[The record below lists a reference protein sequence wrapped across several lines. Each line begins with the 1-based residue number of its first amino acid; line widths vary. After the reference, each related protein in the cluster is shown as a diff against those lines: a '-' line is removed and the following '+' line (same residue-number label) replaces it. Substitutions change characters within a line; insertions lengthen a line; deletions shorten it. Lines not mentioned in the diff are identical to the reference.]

1 MNTKGLVVLAALALA
16 GCASFDGS
24 GLAPGR
30 STAKDVEAAMG
41 MPAEQLKVSGGD
53 SLWFYPK
60 QPYGRRTYA
69 VRVGSDGVVRSV
81 EQVLTEANFAKIAV
95 GVTTRAQVRE
105 LLGPPYQV
113 VHYERLRRETW
124 TYAIYSSQRDF
135 FLHVQMSDDGLV
147 REVIMLE
154 DRYKDQGDG
163 RNL

>member
-1 MNTKGLVVLAALALA
+1 MNTKDLVVLAALALA
-16 GCASFDGS
+16 GCASFDGG

-81 EQVLTEANFAKIAV
+81 EQVLTEENFAKIVA
-95 GVTTRAQVRE
+95 GVTTRGQVRE
-105 LLGPPYQV
+105 LLGPPYQTTHIDRSQRDV
-113 VHYERLRRETW
+113 W

-135 FLHVQMSDDGLV
+135 FLHVQMSGDGIV
-147 REVIMLE
+147 REVVMLE

-163 RNL
+163 RNM